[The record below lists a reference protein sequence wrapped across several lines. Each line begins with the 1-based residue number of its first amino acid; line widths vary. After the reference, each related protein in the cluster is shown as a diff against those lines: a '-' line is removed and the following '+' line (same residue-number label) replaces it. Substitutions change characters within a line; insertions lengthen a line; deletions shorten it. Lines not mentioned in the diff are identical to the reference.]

1 MHRSLIYLCD
11 SSDGVVIYSRD
22 DDNDS
27 SITYCVRP
35 AEVKSRSVP
44 RTFQR
49 ERINITQVRRMLLDD
64 DGKNSYFYSKNAPD
78 DPVYAC
84 IRAYCAESDL
94 NDNEEPDRRL
104 NPILQA
110 AIPGK

>member
-1 MHRSLIYLCD
+1 M
-11 SSDGVVIYSRD
+11 IYSRD
-22 DDNDS
+22 DDDGS
-27 SITYCVRP
+27 LKIYGARP

-49 ERINITQVRRMLLDD
+49 ERSNITQVRRMLLDD
-64 DGKNSYFYSKNAPD
+64 DGENSYFYSKNAPD

-84 IRAYCAESDL
+84 IRAYCAESDS
-94 NDNEEPDRRL
+94 NDDEEPDRRL